1 MSYVIIGN
9 SAAAVGAVEG
19 IRQVDGTGP
28 ITIISQEPYH
38 TYSRPLISYYLSGKV
53 AEETMYYRSL
63 DFYERHHVE
72 TMLGREATGI
82 DVGNRQVIINNAKRV
97 NYDQLLIATGG
108 KPFIPPLQGLDKG
121 NIFTFIK
128 LDDVK
133 KIQEVAGKGRRGI
146 IIGAGLI
153 GLKAAEALNILGV
166 ELTVVELANRVLSAI
181 LDEEA
186 AGIVQGHLEARG
198 IQFQLETTVEK
209 VLGENSVS
217 GVVLQNG
224 QQLPCD
230 FLIVA
235 IGVVPNTGVVRDTPV
250 KVNRGIVVD
259 DRMRTNV
266 EGIYAAGDVAEGY
279 DVIFGAPRVLPIL
292 PGAYCQGETAGK
304 NMAGQVSVYAG
315 GFAMNSIGFFG
326 LPMATAGMIR
336 PDSGDYEVH
345 VSADAG
351 QKTYRKIVLKDN
363 VLTGFITLNR
373 IDRSGILTGLIRDRI
388 NVEVFK
394 ARLLE
399 ENLGYIDFP
408 QELRNTRLL
417 QGGVAR

>member
-19 IRQVDGTGP
+19 IRQVDRTGP

-53 AEETMYYRSL
+53 DEEKMHYRSR
-63 DFYERHHVE
+63 DFYQRHNVE
-72 TMLGREATGI
+72 TMLACEATGI
-82 DVGNRQVIINNAKRV
+82 DVSNCQVVLDDARRV
-97 NYDQLLIATGG
+97 KYDQLLIATGG
-108 KPFIPPLQGLDKG
+108 KPFIPPLQGLDKK
-121 NIFTFIK
+121 NVFTFIK

-133 KIQEVAGKGRRGI
+133 KIQELAGKGRRGI

-186 AGIVQGHLEARG
+186 AGIVQGHLESKG

-209 VLGENSVS
+209 IIGEDSVS

-235 IGVVPNTGVVRDTPV
+235 IGVVPNTGVVRDTQV

-259 DRMRTNV
+259 ERMRTNV
-266 EGIYAAGDVAEGY
+266 DCIFAAGDVAEGY
-279 DVIFGAPRVLPIL
+279 DVIYGAQRVLPIL

-304 NMAGQVSVYAG
+304 NMAGQVTVYAG

-336 PDSGDYEVH
+336 PDSEDYEVH
-345 VSADAG
+345 VFADAG
-351 QKTYRKIVLKDN
+351 QKIYRKIVLKDN
-363 VLTGFITLNR
+363 VLSGFITLNR
-373 IDRSGILTGLIRDRI
+373 IDRSGILTGLIRDRV

-394 ARLLE
+394 DRLLE
-399 ENLGYIDFP
+399 EDFGYIDFP
-408 QELRNTRLL
+408 QELRNARLL